1 MKKLRAGGKDI
12 MPKLDSNAIPYSAA
26 QAQAV
31 ENSIQFKRL
40 KSAEKIISKSWWTY
54 AFAIIF
60 VSIVSLKNSIY
71 KPLEASVKFGESL
84 LYILPPFLLLGLI
97 LGIIAIYKGLLLR
110 SIFSVLIGQIFT
122 PIIAYSIGRLVFYA
136 LMFTVHSSLEMDET
150 TRMQI
155 FDFFWPIKSQ
165 INS

>member
-1 MKKLRAGGKDI
+1 MNKLRAGGKDI

-31 ENSIQFKRL
+31 ENSIQLKRL
-40 KSAEKIISKSWWTY
+40 KSAEKIIYKSWWAY

-60 VSIVSLKNSIY
+60 VSVVSLKNSIY
-71 KPLEASVKFGESL
+71 NPLEASVKFGESI
-84 LYILPPFLLLGLI
+84 LYILTPFLLLGLI
-97 LGIIAIYKGLLLR
+97 LGIIAIYKGL
-110 SIFSVLIGQIFT
+110 IFKGILSLLIGQIFT

-136 LMFTVHSSLEMDET
+136 LMFTVHSSLEMNEA
-150 TRMQI
+150 TRIQI

-165 INS
+165 LNL